1 MLNWRAHLKREIA
14 RCNSSFASFA
24 YEERCGCGA
33 QFSATV
39 KRLKYRK
46 PGGGKGI
53 RTPGLLIANE
63 TLYQLSYTPIGCRD
77 GGNKSDKNPFVHLL
91 YTCVETANV
100 IFGHIDAAQDSTE
113 KPEGDVPASAAG
125 RHSKQPTA

>member
-63 TLYQLSYTPIGCRD
+63 TLYQLSYTPE
-77 GGNKSDKNPFVHLL
+77 S
-91 YTCVETANV
+91 
-100 IFGHIDAAQDSTE
+100 
-113 KPEGDVPASAAG
+113 G
-125 RHSKQPTA
+125 RHLIRLRWFFKPGCEFSVRVFRPDRHLQSLEHFANRRLVDRLGANLRGNLGSL